1 MNMHLVRI
9 RHFSA
14 TNTKGVRVK
23 LTLVTGGN
31 KKSATFGY
39 NYEAPRHGIA
49 DDDILAF
56 AGLASGPVNRFAQD
70 NYGDMFA
77 VVMGE

>member
-1 MNMHLVRI
+1 MYIHLVRI
-9 RHFSA
+9 RHLSA

-23 LTLVTGGN
+23 LALVTGGN

-39 NYEAPRHGIA
+39 NYEAPRQGIA

-56 AGLASGPVNRFAQD
+56 ASLASGTVNRFVQD
-70 NYGDMFA
+70 RDGDMFA
-77 VVMGE
+77 VVVGG